1 MKRLGLDDDD
11 AIILSLHFTGMGL
24 EAISLHLKRPL
35 KDIRIAFDRIMK
47 AYEDSGIVVDDSVFT
62 DDPFQ
67 YY

>member
-1 MKRLGLDDDD
+1 
-11 AIILSLHFTGMGL
+11 
-24 EAISLHLKRPL
+24 
-35 KDIRIAFDRIMK
+35 MK